1 MILELLWDMIPST
14 VKPRFIGDIPSASDE
29 GVSLTAEGSSEI
41 ARYFNPTCRIV
52 SQNVVCNIRTKKYTT
67 GAKFLDLVKKA
78 LDSKS
83 NEDEGILSITLQS
96 SDDYL
101 GINEEKLHEFQL
113 IFKTLVKEDI

>member
-1 MILELLWDMIPST
+1 MILELLWDMIPAT
-14 VKPRFIGDIPSASDE
+14 VKPRFIGDIPSTSDE

-67 GAKFLDLVKKA
+67 GVKFLDLVKKA

-83 NEDEGILSITLQS
+83 NEDEGILSVTLQL